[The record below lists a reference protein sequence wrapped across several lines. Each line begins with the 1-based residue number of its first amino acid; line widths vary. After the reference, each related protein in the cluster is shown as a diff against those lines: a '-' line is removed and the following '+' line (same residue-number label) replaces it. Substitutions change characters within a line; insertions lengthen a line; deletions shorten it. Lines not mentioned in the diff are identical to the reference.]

1 MKTIIRK
8 QMVFAV
14 LILALFITGC
24 GVKSTIAVDEN
35 GNSTSTSYM
44 YFTEEEVRELA
55 ESDTS
60 LDETKYIGDE
70 QIDGTTY
77 RVYKSDDSS
86 TEETAQICTA
96 DKYYIK
102 VSGEGLEEMNTQFYI
117 IEVNMPK
124 EIVNTNGTLSNNN
137 RTVTWKIVPETP
149 EMDLY
154 AYTTTTPVE
163 KEITIDTNEGYVKKD
178 TYTTIHTEEDI
189 KYITVDNVIINP
201 NKNATINNINFYD
214 NKIKFTKAGSYTF
227 TVWTTN
233 NCKTF
238 TVKVDGT
245 EPVVKGAADGKAY
258 NKNITLKFSD
268 KESGIKSAK
277 LNNKSIK
284 TNAKITKEGKYKLVV
299 TDKIG
304 NVNKINFILDKT
316 APTTNIKNKKH
327 SGSVKISFADK
338 LSGVKR
344 ATLDGKTI
352 KNGYKISKKGTHTLK
367 ITDKAGNVKTVKFT
381 VK

>member
-117 IEVNMPK
+117 VEVNMPK

-149 EMDLY
+149 ETELY
-154 AYTTTTPVE
+154 A
-163 KEITIDTNEGYVKKD
+163 
-178 TYTTIHTEEDI
+178 
-189 KYITVDNVIINP
+189 
-201 NKNATINNINFYD
+201 
-214 NKIKFTKAGSYTF
+214 
-227 TVWTTN
+227 
-233 NCKTF
+233 
-238 TVKVDGT
+238 
-245 EPVVKGAADGKAY
+245 
-258 NKNITLKFSD
+258 
-268 KESGIKSAK
+268 
-277 LNNKSIK
+277 
-284 TNAKITKEGKYKLVV
+284 
-299 TDKIG
+299 
-304 NVNKINFILDKT
+304 
-316 APTTNIKNKKH
+316 
-327 SGSVKISFADK
+327 
-338 LSGVKR
+338 
-344 ATLDGKTI
+344 
-352 KNGYKISKKGTHTLK
+352 
-367 ITDKAGNVKTVKFT
+367 
-381 VK
+381 

>member
-1 MKTIIRK
+1 M
-8 QMVFAV
+8 
-14 LILALFITGC
+14 
-24 GVKSTIAVDEN
+24 
-35 GNSTSTSYM
+35 
-44 YFTEEEVRELA
+44 
-55 ESDTS
+55 
-60 LDETKYIGDE
+60 
-70 QIDGTTY
+70 
-77 RVYKSDDSS
+77 
-86 TEETAQICTA
+86 
-96 DKYYIK
+96 
-102 VSGEGLEEMNTQFYI
+102 
-117 IEVNMPK
+117 
-124 EIVNTNGTLSNNN
+124 
-137 RTVTWKIVPETP
+137 
-149 EMDLY
+149 
-154 AYTTTTPVE
+154 
-163 KEITIDTNEGYVKKD
+163 
-178 TYTTIHTEEDI
+178 
-189 KYITVDNVIINP
+189 IINP

-316 APTTNIKNKKH
+316 APTTNIKNKKY